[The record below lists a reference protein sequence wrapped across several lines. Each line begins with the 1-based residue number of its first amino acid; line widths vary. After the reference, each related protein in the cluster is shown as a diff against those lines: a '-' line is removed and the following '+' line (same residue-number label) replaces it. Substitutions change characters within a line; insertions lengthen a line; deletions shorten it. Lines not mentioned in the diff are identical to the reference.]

1 MSRLI
6 SSIGRGHSRRALAKL
21 PLEFAMKMHI
31 PVIAVLLSNASFASA
46 QPTQPYAGFE
56 QRPVKALSDQ
66 QIADLRSGRGMGL
79 ALAAELN
86 GYPGPVHVLEH
97 AQALRLTP
105 EQRQRTQALY
115 DSMKAETIPLGER
128 LIAQEAGLDRAFA
141 EHTIMPQAL
150 TDAADAI
157 GGTQGALRAAHLRYH
172 LAQLEVLTPEQA
184 KQYAELRGYA
194 GGNGVVPSH
203 QPAMQHGR

>member
-1 MSRLI
+1 
-6 SSIGRGHSRRALAKL
+6 
-21 PLEFAMKMHI
+21 LEFAMKMNI
-31 PVIAVLLSNASFASA
+31 PVIAVLLSTGSFASA
-46 QPTQPYAGFE
+46 QQTQPYAGFE

-66 QIADLRSGRGMGL
+66 QIGDLRSGRGMGL

-141 EHTIMPQAL
+141 EHTITPQAL
-150 TDAADAI
+150 TDASDVI
-157 GGTQGALRAAHLRYH
+157 GRTQGALRAAHLRYH

-184 KQYAELRGYA
+184 KRYAELRGYA
-194 GGNGVVPSH
+194 GGHEGAAGH
-203 QPAMQHGR
+203 GGHHGR